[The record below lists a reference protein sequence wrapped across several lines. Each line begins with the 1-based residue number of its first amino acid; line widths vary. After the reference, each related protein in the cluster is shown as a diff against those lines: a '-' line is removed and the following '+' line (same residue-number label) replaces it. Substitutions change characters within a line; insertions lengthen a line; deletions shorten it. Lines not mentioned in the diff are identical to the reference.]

1 VKIFLRTFGCKVNQY
16 ETELLRARME
26 GCGGVSVDVPEDA
39 DLCLVN
45 SCSVTAKADAECRQY
60 LRRLLKASP
69 RARIVVT
76 GCYATRAPRELESLS
91 PRVEVYSNKDKDALP
106 ACVGF
111 EVAPESF
118 GLARFAERSRAFLK
132 VQDGCRAPCRYCVIP
147 SVRPDSWS
155 KPVEDVVREVAS
167 LSGQGYGEI
176 VLTGI
181 RLGLYRGA
189 AGPDV
194 SDGTLGL
201 KGLLERI
208 VRIPGRF
215 RIRLSSLEVTE
226 ATDDLLEL
234 TAATDKICRHFHI
247 PLQSA
252 DDGVLRDM
260 GRWYDFARYA
270 ERIASIKSR
279 LPDAGLTTDVLTGF
293 PTETEEAFETTLR
306 RVEELGFTGL
316 HVFPFSPRPGTPAA
330 ALKVLPPEVLRRR
343 VRRLISLGEHLKD
356 AHKAR
361 HQGTT
366 REVLIEPDNEGWTDN
381 YIRVKTPA
389 GAKPG
394 TLVPV
399 KI

>member
-1 VKIFLRTFGCKVNQY
+1 MESGGGISVK
-16 ETELLRARME
+16 AA
-26 GCGGVSVDVPEDA
+26 EDA

-45 SCSVTAKADAECRQY
+45 SCSVTAKADGECRQFV
-60 LRRLLKASP
+60 RRLLKANP
-69 RARIVVT
+69 RARVVVT
-76 GCYATRAPRELESLS
+76 GCYATRAPKELESLS

-111 EVAPESF
+111 EVSPEPW

-155 KPVEDVVREVAS
+155 KPVEGVLREVES
-167 LSGQGYGEI
+167 LAGQGYGEI

-181 RLGLYRGA
+181 RLGLYRGT

-194 SDGTLGL
+194 PGGKGGTLGL
-201 KGLLERI
+201 RALLGKI

-215 RIRLSSLEVTE
+215 RVRLSSLEVTE

-234 TAATDKICRHFHI
+234 TASTDKICRHFHI

-260 GRWYDFARYA
+260 GRWYDFTRFA

-316 HVFPFSPRPGTPAA
+316 HAFPFSPRPGTPAA
-330 ALKVLPPEVLRRR
+330 ALKVLPPDVLRRR
-343 VRRLISLGEHLKD
+343 VRRLIALGERLKD

-361 HQGTT
+361 HKGTT
-366 REVLIEPDNEGWTDN
+366 REVLVEPDGEGWTDN

-394 TLVPV
+394 TLIHV